1 MHTIIDCCSVSAKC
15 RYFPGFHR
23 LNPCIYIVCVMLI
36 MILFNFYCPFLP
48 RSSNLLI
55 HADQHSSLFKG
66 IVIYNENVKCIFKES
81 HINGG
86 IIRVL
91 SQTAGLGRLHCLCAG
106 LCFRGLWSSCKV
118 VILSLSR
125 FKSLQRVLGPRFHL
139 IAIYHWTLE
148 SHRLH
153 SPKIKGWSWELSGT
167 PHICV
172 S

>member
-1 MHTIIDCCSVSAKC
+1 MQIFSRISPLKSMHLYCVCNAYNDTFQLLLPISSKKLKLTNTRWSAL
-15 RYFPGFHR
+15 FP
-23 LNPCIYIVCVMLI
+23 
-36 MILFNFYCPFLP
+36 
-48 RSSNLLI
+48 
-55 HADQHSSLFKG
+55 FKG